1 MNDSINLLSSGHSHH
16 SFFEFAKNCR
26 LSNCFDFSKCKP
38 GEVLKIHIYPDPN
51 ELINSGQLYISSTYR
66 KILNI
71 IKQSKYYEPDPKKA
85 CIYVTSFDTLDRD
98 PLSIDYQKNLPRF
111 IPVDNGQNHIIFNL
125 YSGTWPAYNEMDF
138 SNFNPGLAMLIKA
151 SIKYQDYRPDF
162 DISLPLFS
170 KNHPLRGDTLPIANQ
185 NSVVNNQVKGYSI
198 RYMNSTTNSRTKY
211 ENKNLLVFK
220 GKRYIYG
227 IGSETRNMLHHL
239 DNKEDI
245 LIFTT
250 CKHGKKWKELKDER
264 CNMDNTEY
272 DTFDYNTL
280 MSNSTFCLVPRG
292 RRLGSYRFLEALGS
306 GCIPVVLSNDW
317 VKPFSSVID
326 WSSLVIDGDERLL
339 LNLPEILRSI
349 SWRKIAK
356 MRSACLKIYDKYFSS
371 IEKIILTTIK
381 ILEQRIQS
389 QLSLNS
395 FIWNIASPDALWF
408 NHKFSSRLSD
418 YPFAKTNQL
427 IVPERKDGYTVIV
440 YINKPISSSVIFRLL
455 KNLSKSEF
463 SSKVSF

>member
-1 MNDSINLLSSGHSHH
+1 M
-16 SFFEFAKNCR
+16 
-26 LSNCFDFSKCKP
+26 
-38 GEVLKIHIYPDPN
+38 LKIHIYPDPN
-51 ELINSGQLYISSTYR
+51 ELINSGQLYISATY
-66 KILNI
+66 KQILHI
-71 IKQSKYYEPDPKKA
+71 IRQSKYYEPDPKKA
-85 CIYVTSFDTLDRD
+85 CIFVTSYDTLDRD

-111 IPVDNGQNHIIFNL
+111 LPVDNGQNHIILNL
-125 YSGTWPAYNEMDF
+125 YSGSWPAYNEMDF
-138 SNFNPGLAMLIKA
+138 GNFNPGLAMLVKA
-151 SIKYQDYRPDF
+151 SIRNQDYRPDF

-170 KNHPLRGDTLPIANQ
+170 KTHPFRGDTLPISSGQSSAALA
-185 NSVVNNQVKGYSI
+185 SPPKSYSI
-198 RYMNSTTNSRTKY
+198 RYMNASNVAATKLD
-211 ENKNLLVFK
+211 NKNLLVFK

-239 DNKEDI
+239 DNREDI
-245 LIFTT
+245 LVFTT

-264 CNMDNTEY
+264 CNTDNSEY
-272 DTFDYNTL
+272 DRFDYNHL

-326 WSSLVIDGDERLL
+326 WSSIVIDGDERLL

-349 SWRKIAK
+349 SWRKISR
-356 MRSACLKIYDKYFSS
+356 MRSAGLRIYDKYFSS

-395 FIWNIASPDALWF
+395 FIWNVASPSALWF
-408 NHKFSSRLSD
+408 HNEFSSRLSD
-418 YPFAKTNQL
+418 YPFANANQL
-427 IVPERKDGYTVIV
+427 TVPRRKEGYTAITYVS
-440 YINKPISSSVIFRLL
+440 KPVSPSIIFRLL
-455 KNLSKSEF
+455 KNLQRSEF
-463 SSKVSF
+463 SAKVGSALVRSFVCTEYQA

>member
-1 MNDSINLLSSGHSHH
+1 M
-16 SFFEFAKNCR
+16 
-26 LSNCFDFSKCKP
+26 
-38 GEVLKIHIYPDPN
+38 
-51 ELINSGQLYISSTYR
+51 
-66 KILNI
+66 
-71 IKQSKYYEPDPKKA
+71 
-85 CIYVTSFDTLDRD
+85 TSFDTLDRD

-138 SNFNPGLAMLIKA
+138 SNFNFGLAMLIKA
-151 SIKYQDYRPDF
+151 SIRYQDYRPDF

-170 KNHPLRGDTLPIANQ
+170 KTHPLRGDTLPIAANQ
-185 NSVVNNQVKGYSI
+185 NSLGANQQKSYSI
-198 RYMNSTTNSRTKY
+198 RYMNSSALTKY
-211 ENKNLLVFK
+211 DSKNLLVFK

-239 DNKEDI
+239 DNKDDI
-245 LIFTT
+245 LIYTT

-264 CNMDNTEY
+264 CNTDNSEY
-272 DTFDYNTL
+272 DKFDYNNL
-280 MSNSTFCLVPRG
+280 MLNSTFCLVPRG

-326 WSSLVIDGDERLL
+326 WSSVVIDGDERLL
-339 LNLPEILRSI
+339 LNLPEVLRSI

-356 MRSACLKIYDKYFSS
+356 MRSACLRIYDFYFSS

-395 FIWNIASPDALWF
+395 FIWNIMNPGALWF
-408 NHKFSSRLSD
+408 HNEYSNSLND

-427 IVPERKDGYTVIV
+427 IVPERKNGFTAII
-440 YINKPISSSVIFRLL
+440 YINRPVSPSIIFRLL

-463 SSKVSF
+463 LAKVSSTIVCASVLNLIYILINLI